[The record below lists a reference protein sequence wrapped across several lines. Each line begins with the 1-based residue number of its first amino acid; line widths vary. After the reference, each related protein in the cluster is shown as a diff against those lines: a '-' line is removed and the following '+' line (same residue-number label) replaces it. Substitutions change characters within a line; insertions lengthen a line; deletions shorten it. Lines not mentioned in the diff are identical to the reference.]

1 MSTTTKPH
9 IVRHIDDVPGVP
21 CPCGTSAR
29 PLTREDTEVANLYVT
44 HIQDSEKHYHE
55 RSTEIY
61 FIIEGS
67 GTMELEDEQFEL
79 RPGLMMYIPAG
90 VAHRGWGDFRTVI
103 VGIPA
108 LDPEDEVILE
118 EQKQ

>member
-1 MSTTTKPH
+1 MSATTKRY
-9 IVRHIDDVPGVP
+9 IVRHIDDVAGVP
-21 CPCGTSAR
+21 CPCGTSTRA
-29 PLTREDTEVANLYVT
+29 LTREDTDVANLYVT
-44 HIQDSEKHYHE
+44 HIQDSAKHYHE
-55 RSTEIY
+55 RCTEIY

-90 VAHRGWGDFRTVI
+90 VPHRGWGDFKTVI

-108 LDPEDEVILE
+108 LDPEDEIILE
-118 EQKQ
+118 EQGE